1 MPSSISLTA
10 GRGGLSPG
18 QDSTACHQPGR
29 WQCPDGMSCYSHP
42 CAADG
47 PSTSRGTEP
56 APAWDEMPSILPC
69 FWSANCFLCELPV
82 HSPGCSCGSRDTV
95 SQHCPAAPKATASH
109 PHSAR
114 TWNRSTDT
122 NSQNPAPIQAL
133 LPWSQGHNRSPPGA
147 SVGVPSCV
155 SLRTAVIRGQGSVNG
170 DHKGPLQ

>member
-1 MPSSISLTA
+1 
-10 GRGGLSPG
+10 
-18 QDSTACHQPGR
+18 
-29 WQCPDGMSCYSHP
+29 MSCYSHP

-133 LPWSQGHNRSPPGA
+133 LPWSQGHRQVTSRSKCWCPQLCQ
-147 SVGVPSCV
+147 SSHSCDKGTGKCEWR
-155 SLRTAVIRGQGSVNG
+155 SQRTLAVKLGSIRMTLLSPTLAARCGYRGQS
-170 DHKGPLQ
+170 